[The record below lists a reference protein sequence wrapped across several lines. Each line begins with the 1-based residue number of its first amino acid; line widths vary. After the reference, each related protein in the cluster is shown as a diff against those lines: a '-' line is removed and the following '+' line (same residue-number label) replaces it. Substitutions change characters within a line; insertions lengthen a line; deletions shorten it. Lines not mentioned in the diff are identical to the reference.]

1 MVMVPI
7 LSPLM
12 TKLQTPSTSLGIIQV
27 SLWIKNKNKNDQSFS
42 FGPVTYNDNLKKVKT
57 LDTANASQESDIPSK
72 ILKQD
77 LDYFTEYFSENINL
91 CILKSA
97 FPSDLKLAN
106 VTPGYI
112 KNQKTPKIAIG
123 WF

>member
-72 ILKQD
+72 ILKQN
-77 LDYFTEYFSENINL
+77 LDYFTEYFSENIN
-91 CILKSA
+91 
-97 FPSDLKLAN
+97 
-106 VTPGYI
+106 
-112 KNQKTPKIAIG
+112 
-123 WF
+123 